1 MELPQDPNM
10 LFSFINMKLRD
21 FYPSLTE
28 LCDNLD
34 IDQQVIEKILNEAGY
49 EYNEELNKFW

>member
-28 LCDNLD
+28 LCDDLD